1 MKKLVLLPMIVMF
14 LLTGNAEATELISPM
29 PSPTGVWVKLTI
41 NFHRPK
47 KDCLSGFGICADFT
61 WGIEDSFSKN
71 DQEFCPVK
79 ALVNDKNQLIIE
91 IQEVA
96 LSSYNNGSTMTYFK
110 DKTSITIPDPY
121 TLSPGACR
129 ALGSKNPLTVKPG
142 EYPVSFANGAYSV
155 VIQL

>member
-1 MKKLVLLPMIVMF
+1 MKKLVLLPMMIVF

-29 PSPTGVWVKLTI
+29 PSPTGFWIKVTI

-47 KDCLSGFGICADFT
+47 KDCLSGFGICGDLS
-61 WGIEDSFSKN
+61 WGLEDSFPQSA
-71 DQEFCPVK
+71 QELCPVK
-79 ALVNDKNQLIIE
+79 ALLNDKNQLILE

-121 TLSPGACR
+121 TLSPGTCK
-129 ALGSKNPLTVKPG
+129 ALGSKTPLTVKPG
-142 EYPVSFANGAYSV
+142 DYPVSFANGAYSV